1 MFLLEIK
8 QAKEILGPE
17 FSLIFDLLNPIIHD
31 LKLSKEAKILD
42 IGTGKGRMS
51 ISLALNNY
59 KVITGEPES
68 DNSEYAQQA
77 WLEDAKKVKVD
88 HLINFK
94 PFNAEQIPFKDK
106 SLDAIFIMGALHHI
120 DDKAATIKECIR
132 TIKTNSVI
140 CIFEPTIKGI
150 KIIRKGFPTHPD
162 AVDPRVY
169 TQNLRL
175 SVEIK
180 KNFMFN
186 AFIFRK
192 N

>member
-1 MFLLEIK
+1 MH
-8 QAKEILGPE
+8 KEIAKIFGAE
-17 FSLIFDLLNPIIHD
+17 FGFVFKFLDKVVKHLNLEKD
-31 LKLSKEAKILD
+31 SKILD
-42 IGTGKGRMS
+42 IGTGQGRMA
-51 ISLALNNY
+51 ITLALNNY

-68 DNSEYAQQA
+68 DNSEYAKQA

-140 CIFEPTIKGI
+140 CIFEPTSKGI

-162 AVDPRVY
+162 AVDPRDY
-169 TQNLRL
+169 TQNFEL

-186 AFIFRK
+186 IYIFK
-192 N
+192 KLN